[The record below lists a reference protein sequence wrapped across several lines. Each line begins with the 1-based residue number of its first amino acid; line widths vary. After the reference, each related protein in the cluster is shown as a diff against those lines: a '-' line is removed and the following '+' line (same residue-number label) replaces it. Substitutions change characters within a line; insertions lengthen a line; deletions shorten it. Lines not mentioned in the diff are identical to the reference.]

1 MANYVLQSTAAEID
15 NALTKVLNPDT
26 TPSNTDALITSQG
39 VKSYVDAANTNS
51 STGLQTVIARVN
63 ALSVPPVISH
73 EEYRNFP
80 LAHSQGLITFRY
92 AHNGSGSNKYGG
104 SATLVMHVYE
114 EDGTRVTTTP
124 VASHTITIGGSPA
137 NGTFTG
143 TFTTTTT
150 GRLSVRPESA
160 SYALNLGSVQVSVAV
175 VSANPSITN
184 PLTV

>member
-26 TPSNTDALITSQG
+26 TPSLTDALITSQG

-51 STGLQTVIARVN
+51 STGLQTVVDRVN

-80 LAHSQGLITFRY
+80 LPHSQGIITFRY
-92 AHNGSGSNKYGG
+92 SHNGSGNYKYSG
-104 SATLVMHVYE
+104 SATIAMHVYE

-124 VASHTITIGGSPA
+124 VASHTIAIGEDPA
-137 NGTFTG
+137 SGNFTG

-150 GRLSVRPESA
+150 GRLTVRPESA
-160 SYALNLGSVQVSVAV
+160 YYALNIGSIVVSVAV
-175 VSANPSITN
+175 VTSNPSITN